1 MTVPPLDEAGFQ
13 DRVLMAEIGK
23 LNEQLGRYILRYLA
37 ADALQAEPLSVAEEQ
52 ALANTMT
59 ALAARVLQRAN
70 RRATPD
76 TVLPALEGDA
86 TLRGQNGNRP
96 SERC

>member
-23 LNEQLGRYILRYLA
+23 LNEQLGRYVLRYLA
-37 ADALQAEPLSVAEEQ
+37 ADALQAEPISVTEEQ
-52 ALANTMT
+52 TLANTMT
-59 ALAARVLQRAN
+59 TLAAKVQQRAN
-70 RRATPD
+70 RRVTSNAP
-76 TVLPALEGDA
+76 PALEGDA
-86 TLRGQNGNRP
+86 ALRRQINGRP

>member
-37 ADALQAEPLSVAEEQ
+37 VDALQAEPISVTEEQ

-59 ALAARVLQRAN
+59 TLAAKVQQRAD
-70 RRATPD
+70 RRAGP
-76 TVLPALEGDA
+76 VAPPVLEGDA
-86 TLRGQNGNRP
+86 TQRRQTTGRP
-96 SERC
+96 SER

>member
-1 MTVPPLDEAGFQ
+1 VNVDPLDEAGYQ

-37 ADALQAEPLSVAEEQ
+37 ADALQAEPISVTDEQ

-59 ALAARVLQRAN
+59 ALAAKVHTRAD
-70 RRATPD
+70 RRATPA
-76 TVLPALEGDA
+76 TAPTLEGDA
-86 TLRGQNGNRP
+86 TLRRLPSGRP
-96 SERC
+96 SER

>member
-1 MTVPPLDEAGFQ
+1 MPPLDEAGYQ

-37 ADALQAEPLSVAEEQ
+37 ADARQAEPISVTDEQ

-59 ALAARVLQRAN
+59 ALAGKVQARAV
-70 RRATPD
+70 RRTGPD
-76 TVLPALEGDA
+76 TLPALKGDA
-86 TLRGQNGNRP
+86 TLRRLPSGRP
-96 SERC
+96 SER